1 MKYSAIAL
9 ALDAMEA
16 LIARDRFF
24 YLESPQNFGENNTLS
39 NFVDI
44 KNQLNQKTLFFIVKA
59 QSRLLKNQIIKKIST
74 KLFNN
79 NYLKLN
85 KCPKITIWSELVLT
99 LK

>member
-24 YLESPQNFGENNTLS
+24 YLKSPQNFGENSTLS

-44 KNQLNQKTLFFIVKA
+44 KNQLNQKILFFCCKGLVKIA
-59 QSRLLKNQIIKKIST
+59 KKSNNQENSHKA
-74 KLFNN
+74 L
-79 NYLKLN
+79 
-85 KCPKITIWSELVLT
+85 
-99 LK
+99 